1 MIMNTTRPKRKK
13 ERSEGKR
20 KEKRKKLTS
29 PAPPFSKTS
38 TNASSHYTT
47 PPTTTQ
53 SIHYPSSSSSSNA
66 NAATCPPPCP
76 EHPPPIRE
84 KCFESCTVSHSS
96 VHSLCDTPKP
106 HRGPTAVCERIRER
120 CDQTRFCIRVGRL
133 ARMSFG
139 RRCKWDEAMREGFYG
154 SWVRLGRGRFLSIVS
169 GGWC

>member
-1 MIMNTTRPKRKK
+1 MIMNTTGPKRKK
-13 ERSEGKR
+13 ERSEGRR
-20 KEKRKKLTS
+20 KKKKLTS

-66 NAATCPPPCP
+66 NAATSPPPCP

-84 KCFESCTVSHSS
+84 RCFESCTVSHSS

-106 HRGPTAVCERIRER
+106 HRGPTAVYVRIRER

-133 ARMSFG
+133 GRMSFG
-139 RRCKWDEAMREGFYG
+139 RRYKWDEAMREGFYG

>member
-1 MIMNTTRPKRKK
+1 MIMTTTRPKRKK

-20 KEKRKKLTS
+20 KEKKKLTS

-66 NAATCPPPCP
+66 NAATCPPPSP
-76 EHPPPIRE
+76 ELPPPIRE

-106 HRGPTAVCERIRER
+106 HRGPTAVCVRIRER
-120 CDQTRFCIRVGRL
+120 CDQTRFYIRVGRL